1 MREFETNY
9 SLLSPFICDA
19 VATKEDRRLR
29 RPTSTSM
36 VVDDGEGGAA
46 GGEGQQGGPGTQPLP
61 SAVTVKTDADKK
73 WLQLTGHQGEVFMC
87 VWNPARRQLASGSAD
102 GVCRLWGLTDI
113 DAASIAAASS
123 ADGSGEIAIR
133 SAILTHSLY
142 PCERFKDVTSVT
154 WSPDG
159 QLLATG
165 CYDGMARVW
174 DAQGALHKELK
185 EHTGPVFSLKWN
197 RTGNLILSGSYD
209 RRAIVWDAA
218 TGQPVKSFLLHSAPV
233 LDVDWRD
240 ADTFATCSSDMAIYV
255 CSVSSPRAEAT
266 RHLQGHTDEVNAVC
280 WSPGGNYLA
289 SCSDDG
295 AAKIWTAEE
304 GLLHDLQGH
313 TKEIYTVRWTLTG
326 PGSNNPTKPL
336 LLCTASFDGSVR
348 VWDALTGGLVHNLQ
362 RQMQPVYSIAPS
374 PNGDLLATG
383 SLGGYVCVWNMADG
397 SLVSLCLPCCSYSS
411 CSFCATLA
419 P

>member
-1 MREFETNY
+1 M
-9 SLLSPFICDA
+9 
-19 VATKEDRRLR
+19 
-29 RPTSTSM
+29 
-36 VVDDGEGGAA
+36 
-46 GGEGQQGGPGTQPLP
+46 PLP
-61 SAVTVKTDADKK
+61 STVAVKNESGRK
-73 WLQLTGHQGEVFMC
+73 WLLLSGHQGEVFMC
-87 VWNPARRQLASGSAD
+87 VWNPVQRQLASGSAD
-102 GVCRLWGLTDI
+102 GMCRLWGLMDI
-113 DAASIAAASS
+113 DGPKIDESS
-123 ADGSGEIAIR
+123 EVTDLTIR
-133 SAILTHSLY
+133 SSILTHSQY

-159 QLLATG
+159 QMLATG
-165 CYDGMARVW
+165 CYDGMARIW
-174 DAQGALHKELK
+174 DSQGNLIKELK
-185 EHTGPVFSLKWN
+185 EHSGPVFSLKWN

-218 TGQPVKSFLLHSAPV
+218 TGQPIKSFLLHSAPV

-255 CSVSSPRAEAT
+255 CKVSSPSPVAT

-280 WSPGGNYLA
+280 WSPGGTYLA

-295 AAKIWTAEE
+295 AAKIWTAED

-336 LLCTASFDGSVR
+336 MLCTASFDGTVK
-348 VWDALTGGLVHNLQ
+348 VWSAETGALVHSLK

-374 PNGDLLATG
+374 PNGDYLATG
-383 SLGGYVCVWNMADG
+383 SLGGFVCVWNMVDG
-397 SLVSLCLPCCSYSS
+397 SLVRFIRWNSLSSLRLVWPKYTALTCPLLSYFSKS
-411 CSFCATLA
+411 HPRVRSFEKCAAQATLSMFLGPLTVPCSAAASPRA
-419 P
+419 PCTSLATSR